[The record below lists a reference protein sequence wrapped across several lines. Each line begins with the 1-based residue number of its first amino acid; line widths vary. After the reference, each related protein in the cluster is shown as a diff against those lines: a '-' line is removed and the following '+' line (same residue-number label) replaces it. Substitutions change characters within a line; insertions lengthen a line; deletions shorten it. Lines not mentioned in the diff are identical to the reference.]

1 MGAKRWLKKPKGAG
15 KCHVP
20 ESFDPTRGQNMELT
34 FCNWQVFKTI
44 TQEIKSYKDE
54 VSFLQHFIMKK
65 LSTCYFYLP
74 PRSGSLQSRTLHIL
88 QILTVK
94 FHQFSFFQFSLII
107 KHNMASCKYELS
119 NITLNMEYE
128 WPFDIEQDGIIL
140 AIYSCFHGSK
150 KYSWQQQ

>member
-1 MGAKRWLKKPKGAG
+1 MVEKATFQSLLIQ
-15 KCHVP
+15 HVGRIWHLL
-20 ESFDPTRGQNMELT
+20 FA
-34 FCNWQVFKTI
+34 FCIVSKTI
-44 TQEIKSYKDE
+44 RQKIKCYKDE
-54 VSFLQHFIMKK
+54 VSLLQHFIMKK